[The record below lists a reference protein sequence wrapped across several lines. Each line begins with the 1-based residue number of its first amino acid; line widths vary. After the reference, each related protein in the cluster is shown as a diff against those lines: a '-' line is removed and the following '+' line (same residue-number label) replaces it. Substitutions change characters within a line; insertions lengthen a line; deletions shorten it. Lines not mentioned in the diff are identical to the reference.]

1 MTEPY
6 IDPQLMAARVLTAIR
21 ENTMRS
27 ARARQ
32 QAEHRIGA
40 SEIGLCRS
48 YLKYMTIGTEYDPR
62 EDPKWPAFIGT
73 AIGDH
78 VESAYKA
85 IYPNSIIQADFE
97 STLPSGK
104 VIPCHSDVIDQ
115 DLNALVD
122 VKTKDGLGQVLYEGK
137 PSRQYRY
144 QVAIYLLGAIQAGL
158 LKPGA
163 RAYLVYL
170 DRSGKE
176 YTPCVIEVE
185 VDDALYVEIDDWIE
199 DAMYAVQYD
208 VEAPKDQPY
217 NFCEAACPFFSTC
230 RGGETLA
237 EGLIEDEEAAAALK
251 ARIAAMA
258 EIKRNESIKESA
270 DTVLRPY
277 AETGG
282 YIVTDDGPYELS
294 TTVIGASSFTVDR
307 KESVRMNVRKKRVK

>member
-6 IDPQLMAARVLTAIR
+6 MDPHLIGVRVLHAIR

-48 YLKYMTIGTEYDPR
+48 YLKHMTIGTEYDDR
-62 EDPKWPAFIGT
+62 DDPKWPAFIGT

-78 VESAYKA
+78 VEAAYA
-85 IYPNSIIQADFE
+85 EIYSGTLTQADFE

-104 VIPCHSDVIDQ
+104 TIPCHSDIIDQ
-115 DLNALVD
+115 ELNALVD
-122 VKTKDGLGQVLYEGK
+122 VKTKDGLGKVTYEGV
-137 PSRQYRY
+137 PTRQYRY
-144 QVAIYLLGAIQAGL
+144 QVGIYLRGAIQAGL

-163 RAYLVYL
+163 KAYLVYL

-176 YTPCVIEVE
+176 WLPYVQE
-185 VDDALYVEIDDWIE
+185 VDVDDFLYQEIDEWID
-199 DAMYAVQYD
+199 DAMYAVEHD
-208 VEAPKDQPY
+208 VEAPKDMPY

-237 EGLIEDEEAAAALK
+237 EGLITEEEAKLALK
-251 ARIAAMA
+251 ARIDATEKIKAYEAVKDAA
-258 EIKRNESIKESA
+258 S
-270 DTVLRPY
+270 DTLRPY
-277 AETGG
+277 AERGG
-282 YIVTDDGPYELS
+282 YIVTDDGRYELS
-294 TTVIGASSFTVDR
+294 TTIIGASSYTVDR
-307 KESVRMNVRKKRVK
+307 KESVRMNVRKKKG